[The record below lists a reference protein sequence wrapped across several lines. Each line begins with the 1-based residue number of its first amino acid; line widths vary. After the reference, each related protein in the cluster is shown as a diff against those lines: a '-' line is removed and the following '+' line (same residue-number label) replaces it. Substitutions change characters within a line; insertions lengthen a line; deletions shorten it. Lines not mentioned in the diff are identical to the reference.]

1 MYFATVD
8 PSTAKLLGLQMTPTQ
23 IRRFKVI
30 RASKVDT
37 LWLKDTLNREGTTFG
52 TKVKV
57 SEDNRLTLQWD

>member
-1 MYFATVD
+1 MYFAAVE
-8 PSTAKLLGLQMTPTQ
+8 PSTGKLLELQMTPTQ

-37 LWLKDTLNREGTTFG
+37 LWLKDTLNGEGATFG

-57 SEDNRLTLQWD
+57 GKSNRLTLQWD